1 MAARFLLRLAA
12 LLALAAS
19 ALGAPAS
26 AEKRITPYIEVQQ
39 VFDADFNNGGDVL
52 TYTSVAAGVEASI
65 RERRVEATI
74 GYRYE
79 RRIAYEDNL
88 GDEDVHSGLARARI
102 ALAPDL
108 LSLEA
113 GAIATRA
120 RSDIRGAA
128 PIFLTGDRD
137 NITQVYGFYGGPTLS
152 THAGPLQ
159 VGASYQ
165 LGYVK
170 VEDRNPFLL
179 PPGQPRLDS
188 FDEAT
193 IHNANASIGME
204 SGTLPFGWTISGG
217 YQRED
222 ASQLDQRFQASYVRA
237 DITQPVSP
245 TVALTAGVGHEDIE
259 ISERAPLRNPDGTP
273 VVSGNGRFVTDP
285 ASPRL
290 LSYDESGL
298 IYDAGVIWRPSRRTT
313 LQVRAGRR
321 YGAFALTGSLDHQ
334 INRHSGIQ
342 IGVYN
347 GIESFGRSLTG
358 GLSRLPTSFNIPR
371 NPLTGDFSGC
381 VFGTN
386 PGTGGC
392 LDDTFQSISTSNY
405 RSRGVNILYSAARG
419 PWRLGIGGGYAQR
432 KYLAPTGTF
441 FTVDGVTDESWMVQ
455 ADGSLRLSPVSGI
468 DGALFA
474 NWYKSGIAGAPDVT
488 AAGATGSYYHSLTE
502 RLTGRAS
509 LGLYAFDVDG
519 FQNDLTG
526 QLLLGLRYQF

>member
-1 MAARFLLRLAA
+1 MLFRLIG
-12 LLALAAS
+12 LLALGSA
-19 ALGAPAS
+19 ALGAPAW

-39 VFDADFNNGGDVL
+39 VLDADFNNGGDVL
-52 TYTSVAAGVEASI
+52 TYTSVAAGVEASV

-79 RRIAYEDNL
+79 RRIPYEDDL
-88 GDEDVHSGLARARI
+88 GDEDVHSGIARARLE
-102 ALAPDL
+102 LAPDL
-108 LSLEA
+108 LSLEG

-120 RSDIRGAA
+120 RGDIRGAA
-128 PIFLTGDRD
+128 PIFLTGNRD

-152 THAGPLQ
+152 TQVGPLFL
-159 VGASYQ
+159 GASYQ

-170 VEDRNPFLL
+170 VEDRNPFRL
-179 PPGQPRLDS
+179 PPGQPRLDL

-193 IHNANASIGME
+193 SHKADASIGME

-222 ASQLDQRFQASYVRA
+222 ASQLDQRFEASYVRL

-259 ISERAPLRNPDGTP
+259 VSERAPLRNPDGTP
-273 VVSGNGRFVTDP
+273 VLDGGRFVTDP

-290 LSYDESGL
+290 LSYDQRGL

-321 YGAFALTGSLDHQ
+321 YGAFALTGSFDHQ
-334 INRHSGIQ
+334 INRYSGMQ
-342 IGVYN
+342 VGVYN
-347 GIESFGRSLTG
+347 GIQSFGRSLTG
-358 GLSRLPTSFNIPR
+358 SLAGLPTSFDISR

-392 LDDTFQSISTSNY
+392 LDDTFQSISTSNF

-419 PWRLGIGGGYAQR
+419 PWRVGIGGGYAQR

-441 FTVDGVTDESWMVQ
+441 FTVNGVTDESWMLQ
-455 ADGSLRLSPVSGI
+455 ADASLRLSRVSGI
-468 DGALFA
+468 DGSLFA
-474 NWYKSGIAGAPDVT
+474 NWYRSGIAGAPDVT
-488 AAGATGSYYHSLTE
+488 AAGGTSSYYHSLTE

-509 LGLYAFDVDG
+509 VGLYTFDIDG
-519 FQNDLTG
+519 FESDVTG
-526 QLLLGLRYQF
+526 QLLLGLRYQL